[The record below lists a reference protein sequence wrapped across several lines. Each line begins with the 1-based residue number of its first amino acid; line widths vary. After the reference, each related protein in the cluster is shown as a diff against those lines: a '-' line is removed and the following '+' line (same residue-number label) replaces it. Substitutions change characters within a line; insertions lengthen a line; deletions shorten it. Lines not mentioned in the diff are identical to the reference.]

1 MLNTLPADAVKV
13 NTLIDPPVVPV
24 NKSPVVWLIY
34 RQQNLNG
41 NVSPV

>member
-24 NKSPVVWLIY
+24 NKSPVALT
-34 RQQNLNG
+34 NL
-41 NVSPV
+41 SSAESKPAM